1 MVAAEPL
8 EPGAVDAAALQFV
21 AEGVTELAGFELAAL
36 SIVHDRHLHTVAL
49 AGGDGADAELST
61 VHTPVDALLAE
72 LEHAEDWGSLKFV
85 PHERDTSRLAPYS
98 YVPDV
103 VPVDAPDAWHPRDLL
118 VALLEDGAGELRGVL
133 SVDVPRNGLRP
144 DEEQR
149 RVIELYARQAG
160 RAVITLLE
168 RQEFEQGLRRERAT
182 SDYRGHLIDALSHQL
197 QNPVAAILG
206 NLEIMLE
213 DLAPGDPSER
223 PLRGIERATAR
234 IAAMVKDLLLLAKVN
249 NPDRPLHEVEV
260 DLGLLTR
267 EVADAL
273 GAEAVGGGIALD
285 LVEPDAPMLVL
296 GDPGELEDLV
306 VNLVSNAI
314 KFSDPG
320 GSVTVALT
328 GRIEE
333 ATPYVELRVSDRG
346 IGIAEDEMDRLF
358 EEFFRSE
365 RPAARAR
372 PGTGLGLPVVDR
384 VVNRHRGRIEVES
397 ELDVGTTFRVLLLGL
412 PSDPARS
419 A

>member
-1 MVAAEPL
+1 MVTAEPL
-8 EPGAVDAAALQFV
+8 EPGAVDTAALQFV

-36 SIVHDRHLHTVAL
+36 SIVHDEHLHTVAV
-49 AGGDGADAELST
+49 AGGDDAELST
-61 VHTPVDALLAE
+61 VHTPVGALLAE
-72 LEHAEDWGSLKFV
+72 LEHAEDWGALKFV
-85 PHERDTSRLAPYS
+85 PHERDTSQLARYS
-98 YVPDV
+98 YVPDFE
-103 VPVDAPDAWHPRDLL
+103 PVDAPDAWHPRDLL
-118 VALLEDGAGELRGVL
+118 VALLEDDTGELRGVL

-168 RQEFEQGLRRERAT
+168 RQEFEHGLRRERAT

-206 NLEIMLE
+206 NLELMLE

-234 IAAMVKDLLLLAKVN
+234 IAAMVQDLLVLAKVN
-249 NPDRPLHEVEV
+249 NPDRPLHVAEV
-260 DLGLLTR
+260 DLGQLTR
-267 EVADAL
+267 EVADSLSADAL
-273 GAEAVGGGIALD
+273 GGGIALD
-285 LVEPDAPMLVL
+285 LVEPDAPLLVL
-296 GDPGELEDLV
+296 GDPGELEDVV

-320 GSVTVALT
+320 GSVTVALA
-328 GRIEE
+328 GRVEE
-333 ATPYVELRVSDRG
+333 ARAYVELRVSDRG
-346 IGIAEDEMDRLF
+346 VGIAENEMDRLF

-365 RPAARAR
+365 RPTARSR

-384 VVNRHRGRIEVES
+384 IVNRHRGRVEVES
-397 ELDVGTTFRVLLLGL
+397 ELGVGTTFRVILPGL
-412 PSDPARS
+412 PSDPA
-419 A
+419 